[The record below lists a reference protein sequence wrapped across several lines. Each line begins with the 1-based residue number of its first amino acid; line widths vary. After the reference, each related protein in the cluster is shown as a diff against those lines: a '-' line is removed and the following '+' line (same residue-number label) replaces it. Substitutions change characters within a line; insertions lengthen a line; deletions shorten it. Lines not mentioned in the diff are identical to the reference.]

1 MEMNSGKRR
10 CIQKCSEF
18 GCRLYVILMM
28 MMMMMREREREFLDA
43 ACGDSSPCCEERL
56 RVDPSGSSEYQS
68 A

>member
-28 MMMMMREREREFLDA
+28 MMMMMREREFLDA

>member
-1 MEMNSGKRR
+1 MNSGKRR
-10 CIQKCSEF
+10 CIKKCSEF

-28 MMMMMREREREFLDA
+28 MMREREFLDA

-56 RVDPSGSSEYQS
+56 CVDPSGSSEYQS